1 MNYIKQL
8 NALYD
13 WLQENKLSVSA
24 SSLYHTL
31 LMINNRCGWTA
42 WFQRTNQSLCGLI
55 GIDEKTL
62 IRARNELKQKGL
74 IDFKSGN
81 KKGEP
86 TKYKI
91 IDLTGEKDG
100 NIPVNNTKAGIFPVE
115 PPVKPP
121 VKPPVQPPVEPP
133 AIYKLKLKQKHK
145 QEDDDEDD
153 DNKAADGKGFQ
164 KLRKVFEDNVHLITP
179 FEAQVL
185 LEWLNRVEPDV
196 VEMAIQEAVKSN
208 ARNIRY
214 IEKVLI
220 NWHSNGLT
228 TADAVKGYLRDYQD
242 KSKGGKVANAA
253 DRGNIVSGDVQ
264 RFYARG
270 LD

>member
-1 MNYIKQL
+1 
-8 NALYD
+8 
-13 WLQENKLSVSA
+13 
-24 SSLYHTL
+24 
-31 LMINNRCGWTA
+31 MINNRCGWSA

-91 IDLTGEKDG
+91 IDLAGEKDG
-100 NIPVNNTKAGIFPVE
+100 NFPPNNTMDGIIPVEPPVE
-115 PPVKPP
+115 PPVKAP
-121 VKPPVQPPVEPP
+121 VEPPVEPP
-133 AIYKLKLKQKHK
+133 AIYKLKLKHK
-145 QEDDDEDD
+145 QKQEEDDDDN
-153 DNKAADGKGFQ
+153 NKAANGNCFQ
-164 KLRKVFEDNVHLITP
+164 KLRKVFEKNVHLITP

-185 LEWLNRVEPDV
+185 SDWLNHVEPDV
-196 VEMAIQEAVKSN
+196 IELAIQEAVKSN